1 MLTERNKKTKL
12 SKRRSTSEEIQ
23 GLAQE
28 QLQSN
33 FSVVPR
39 PPAEQVNEPPKQ
51 EDFVAKA
58 ARAAQIAL
66 QGHNISIPAPGL
78 PHLPPLP
85 TLKQHTHQQPVR
97 MHSNFRQYTP
107 PSQSP
112 RAAQSRPHQPPDYG
126 PLPNLPHVSQT
137 APTQVLYERARQAA
151 TSKTSSSSRRA
162 GLPSQRR
169 PWTTE
174 EENALMAGLDRVRG
188 PHWSQILAM
197 FGPGGTINESLKDRN
212 QVQLKDKARNLKL
225 FFLKS
230 GIEVPYY
237 LKYVTGDLK
246 TRAPGQASKHEARER
261 ERQQGEEDKAHFNGV
276 QGIMALAGAN
286 HALQSNQILNG
297 DQEPNGEDQVPIIT
311 DLQNFH
317 TGDPALGT
325 GDGGDDDSGNDLGS
339 ENGINQ
345 IDVDVD
351 INADGNLDPNL
362 ESIMALPETG
372 FTDNNLDTN
381 EDGEEVQE

>member
-1 MLTERNKKTKL
+1 MAKGRGANAGAREV
-12 SKRRSTSEEIQ
+12 
-23 GLAQE
+23 AQE

-33 FSVVPR
+33 FSIL
-39 PPAEQVNEPPKQ
+39 PAPSGERVNGPPKQ

-66 QGHNISIPAPGL
+66 QGHNISIPAPG
-78 PHLPPLP
+78 PP
-85 TLKQHTHQQPVR
+85 QMQPYPPARQSYPPPVQI
-97 MHSNFRQYTP
+97 HPDFQQYTP
-107 PSQSP
+107 QTQSP
-112 RAAQSRPHQPPDYG
+112 HPASPRPHQPPDYG

-151 TSKTSSSSRRA
+151 TTKSSPISRRA

-246 TRAPGQASKHEARER
+246 TRAPGQASKNEARER

-286 HALQSNQILNG
+286 QPAPHQHQQQHQAGKGDEDVGGVVVNELQG
-297 DQEPNGEDQVPIIT
+297 YEMAGPDQNSLPS
-311 DLQNFH
+311 L
-317 TGDPALGT
+317 
-325 GDGGDDDSGNDLGS
+325 DGNMD
-339 ENGINQ
+339 
-345 IDVDVD
+345 
-351 INADGNLDPNL
+351 ANLDPNL
-362 ESIMALPETG
+362 EDIPDLPPAVGLETDLCEPG
-372 FTDNNLDTN
+372 TTTRTKL
-381 EDGEEVQE
+381 EA

>member
-1 MLTERNKKTKL
+1 VKG
-12 SKRRSTSEEIQ
+12 RSPHGDAKE
-23 GLAQE
+23 LAQE

-33 FSVVPR
+33 FSIIH
-39 PPAEQVNEPPKQ
+39 PPAIEQVNAPPKQ

-66 QGHNISIPAPGL
+66 QGHNISIPAPG
-78 PHLPPLP
+78 PPQMQP
-85 TLKQHTHQQPVR
+85 YPPPRQTYQQPVQI
-97 MHSNFRQYTP
+97 HTNFQQYTP

-112 RAAQSRPHQPPDYG
+112 HSGPLRSNLSSNYG
-126 PLPNLPHVSQT
+126 PLPILPHVTQT

-151 TSKTSSSSRRA
+151 TTKSLPTSRRA

-246 TRAPGQASKHEARER
+246 TRAPGQASKNEARER
-261 ERQQGEEDKAHFNGV
+261 ERRQGEEDKAHFNGV

-286 HALQSNQILNG
+286 QSPHQQHQHGQIGEAGPHAESSNVNELQGFQMDGQPQNG
-297 DQEPNGEDQVPIIT
+297 LHG
-311 DLQNFH
+311 L
-317 TGDPALGT
+317 
-325 GDGGDDDSGNDLGS
+325 DGS
-339 ENGINQ
+339 
-345 IDVDVD
+345 VDM
-351 INADGNLDPNL
+351 NLDPNL
-362 ESIMALPETG
+362 DGIPDLPPAVGMETDLSEAEAG
-372 FTDNNLDTN
+372 MRMKI
-381 EDGEEVQE
+381 EV